1 MGIRAVVSCDNGET
15 WGEEIVLT
23 DDATHIDLG
32 YPSTVERD
40 DGSLLTVYYRANEK
54 GENSSY
60 DKIFY
65 NLFS

>member
-54 GENSSY
+54 GENSSLRY
-60 DKIFY
+60 IIWE
-65 NLFS
+65 L